1 MTKSLTPKQQ
11 RFADEYLVDLNA
23 CQAAI
28 RAGYSPR
35 SARSQGYRLLTNDDI
50 QELIQK
56 GAAERSKRCE
66 VDADRVLTEAAR
78 LAFSDMRDFISWGPN
93 GVTLRPSDELSDDA
107 AACIS
112 EIVETRTKDGA
123 RTIRFKLHDK
133 KGSLELVGKHA
144 KINAFKPTDDGA
156 MPIDNNWTI
165 TFVSTTKD
173 EYDRSRREKAIEHKP

>member
-56 GAAERSKRCE
+56 GAAARTKRVEIDADWVLKEQVRVYRKCMTDVPVLDKDGNPTGE
-66 VDADRVLTEAAR
+66 YRFEHNGANRALENLGKHINVGAFKGTDDAGTPIDTTWTVRFVDA
-78 LAFSDMRDFISWGPN
+78 
-93 GVTLRPSDELSDDA
+93 
-107 AACIS
+107 
-112 EIVETRTKDGA
+112 
-123 RTIRFKLHDK
+123 
-133 KGSLELVGKHA
+133 
-144 KINAFKPTDDGA
+144 KPVA
-156 MPIDNNWTI
+156 
-165 TFVSTTKD
+165 
-173 EYDRSRREKAIEHKP
+173 